1 MGGIL
6 MEFKEKNTV
15 SNELDKKKPKPPT
28 GDLDDFIF
36 KDEEIKYQSER

>member
-1 MGGIL
+1 MIL
-6 MEFKEKNTV
+6 EQKNIKD
-15 SNELDKKKPKPPT
+15 EDIKKKTPKPS